1 MTTIEPNF
9 LIVESWYVVALELQ
23 YHVERFFGGR
33 CRIVSSND
41 LDAVL
46 LGEGAFACIIC
57 DTGPVQDLPDDFLRA
72 IQVSKIPLVFTT
84 SCDTFLMGVPG
95 FETVPVLGKPYQ
107 VHDLV
112 KAITMV
118 MRASSVPPDSS
129 AQQ

>member
-1 MTTIEPNF
+1 MTTVEPNF

-23 YHVERFFGGR
+23 YHVERLFGGQ
-33 CRIVSSND
+33 CRITAPND
-41 LDAVL
+41 LDSVL
-46 LGEGAFACIIC
+46 LSEGAFACIIC
-57 DTGPVQDLPDDFLRA
+57 DTGPVMDLPDHFLRA

-84 SCDTFLMGVPG
+84 TCDIFLMGVPG

-112 KAITMV
+112 NMINMV

-129 AQQ
+129 V